1 MQRFIFVFIIF
12 LQTVFRIWDC
22 LFYEGA
28 KILYRVSAMLVIQN
42 RDKILACK
50 SFTEITD
57 VFKEIVYKPNI
68 VDCHTFLQV

>member
-1 MQRFIFVFIIF
+1 
-12 LQTVFRIWDC
+12 
-22 LFYEGA
+22 
-28 KILYRVSAMLVIQN
+28 MLVIQN

>member
-1 MQRFIFVFIIF
+1 

-22 LFYEGA
+22 LFCEGA

-57 VFKEIVYKPNI
+57 VFKEVVYKPNI